1 MATGNAPHSVPG
13 TMATGEQR
21 CSLSRSAFDLNDL
34 KIEENPG
41 YDELKKLCGDIL
53 KKFRP
58 NEIVPSR
65 SECLALSEAFQ
76 SLILEVLEQEHSD
89 WLVFVPEEDD
99 DVLNKLVLEAIEVC
113 FSDFLEEYN
122 EKEMKDYEFE
132 RDKFALSVFR
142 DKDRRAT
149 QLNIPFLGR
158 VLYIG
163 VVSWFDEYND
173 IDINYVRTY
182 IEVETSWTEKG
193 DTTEVDSEITKLEEE
208 LEGAKNA
215 LKSVSDNLA
224 CLSDPDDVLRQAT
237 ELGSRLNQVTDVAG
251 RLKLAKEK
259 REAISG
265 GSAAE

>member
-1 MATGNAPHSVPG
+1 MATGNDPSFGAG
-13 TMATGEQR
+13 TMATGKQR

-34 KIEENPG
+34 EIEENPR
-41 YDELKKLCGDIL
+41 YDELKKLCGVIL
-53 KKFRP
+53 TNFLL
-58 NEIVPSR
+58 NGIVPSR
-65 SECLALSEAFQ
+65 SECLALYEAFQ
-76 SLILEVLEQEHSD
+76 SLILKVLEEEHSD
-89 WLVFVPEEDD
+89 WLVFVPGEDD
-99 DVLNKLVLEAIEVC
+99 DVLNKLVLEAVEVC

-122 EKEMKDYEFE
+122 GKEMKNSDFE
-132 RDKFALSVFR
+132 SDKFALSVFR
-142 DKDRRAT
+142 DEDRWAT
-149 QLNIPFLGR
+149 QLNIPFLGW

-173 IDINYVRTY
+173 IYINYVRTY

-224 CLSDPDDVLRQAT
+224 RLSDPDDVLRQAT
-237 ELGSRLNQVTDVAG
+237 ELGSRLNQVTDVAE